1 MGMLLLGYPFSKC
14 RINKDVTSICKS
26 FGIFLILITGF
37 GADDL
42 PPDPEH
48 VEQTWKAWNEAVE
61 ALKAAAELFETRLH
75 TPEVRKVVVLFIGES
90 VFSDDDLMKVKG
102 KVPHVPRFSLLTD
115 LERVSLCWPS
125 PWIDTSAQN
134 MTVKWNC

>member
-1 MGMLLLGYPFSKC
+1 MGMLLLGYPLSKC
-14 RINKDVTSICKS
+14 RINKDVTSICKP

-48 VEQTWKAWNEAVE
+48 VEQTRKAWNEAVE

-75 TPEVRKVVVLFIGES
+75 TPEVS
-90 VFSDDDLMKVKG
+90 

-115 LERVSLCWPS
+115 LERVSLRWPS

-134 MTVKWNC
+134 MTVKRNC